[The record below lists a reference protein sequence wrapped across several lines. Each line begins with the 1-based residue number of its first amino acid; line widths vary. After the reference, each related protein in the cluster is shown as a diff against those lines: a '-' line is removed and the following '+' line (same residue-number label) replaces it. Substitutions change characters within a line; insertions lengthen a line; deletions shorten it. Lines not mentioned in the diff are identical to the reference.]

1 VCVQAPAGP
10 RPPRQ
15 HRATASAGRGTNKY
29 QQTRRETATHER
41 ERPKGHPRAWES
53 AQRPPRAC
61 SAALSTFGR
70 ALCYL
75 RVGPQQRASRPPKR
89 RFLVR
94 RLQPPSS
101 PERRI
106 VARTP
111 GIQPTQGVW
120 RAFAATAGAR
130 GALGIAHDAETV
142 PPGPVRGR
150 PVDLEKATAGGA
162 GGHFRV
168 ARAGPPRFEGTSR
181 AIKLPVFSVLR
192 AARSTFPA
200 RCATERL
207 GAATAHERL
216 QCAKE
221 QGARPRTSRTF
232 RGPRELQ
239 NRGGC
244 PP

>member
-1 VCVQAPAGP
+1 MCVQAPAGP

-101 PERRI
+101 PESSPAHPAFNQHRVYGERL
-106 VARTP
+106 P
-111 GIQPTQGVW
+111 PP
-120 RAFAATAGAR
+120 RAP
-130 GALGIAHDAETV
+130 GAL
-142 PPGPVRGR
+142 
-150 PVDLEKATAGGA
+150 
-162 GGHFRV
+162 
-168 ARAGPPRFEGTSR
+168 
-181 AIKLPVFSVLR
+181 SVLR
-192 AARSTFPA
+192 TTPKQCRRVPFEVAPSTSKRRRRAAPA
-200 RCATERL
+200 AIS
-207 GAATAHERL
+207 A
-216 QCAKE
+216 
-221 QGARPRTSRTF
+221 SRA
-232 RGPRELQ
+232 RGPQGSKGR
-239 NRGGC
+239 RGQ
-244 PP
+244 